1 MNRNTED
8 VYKEQKNNKGG
19 YRKIKKLRKIL
30 SIVIIF
36 LILNVFLLIN
46 SVQAVNINSAN
57 IISGGD
63 CGSLLTYK
71 GVVVKAYYAQY
82 IQDGVS
88 YPAYCLDKTKQGVN
102 NEIAYSVSVQNA
114 ITDVK
119 LWRIIINGYPYKNIS
134 QLGCSNKE
142 EAFTATKQAIYCY
155 IHGNNPSDYQPI
167 GEAGKRTLNAL
178 NLILA
183 NAEKCTETQISNTIK
198 IVKEQDN
205 FIVDSKDKEYASKTY
220 SIKAGTTIS
229 NYKIELQRLEAE
241 LPEGIK
247 ITDINN
253 NSKNEFSPNEKFKIL
268 IPIKN
273 LTKEASFNINVKTK
287 INNKPVLYGK
297 AADSSYQDCAL
308 TAATYE
314 DATGSSQDKYYKN
327 ETKVKVIKQDQDT
340 EERLENV
347 EFNIFDSNK
356 QIIYSNLKTDTNGEI
371 EITNLIPGKYYIKE
385 VNAKD
390 GYVLSD
396 ELIEFDVSFNQ
407 ELTLKINNLLGKTP
421 TIKTE
426 EKETTKTVE
435 QKEIIEAVQEKK
447 VSETVI
453 KKLPV
458 TGM

>member
-1 MNRNTED
+1 M
-8 VYKEQKNNKGG
+8 
-19 YRKIKKLRKIL
+19 
-30 SIVIIF
+30 
-36 LILNVFLLIN
+36 
-46 SVQAVNINSAN
+46 
-57 IISGGD
+57 
-63 CGSLLTYK
+63 
-71 GVVVKAYYAQY
+71 
-82 IQDGVS
+82 
-88 YPAYCLDKTKQGVN
+88 
-102 NEIAYSVSVQNA
+102 QNA

-119 LWRIIINGYPYKNIS
+119 LWRIIINGYPYKTIA

-167 GEAGKRTLNAL
+167 GEAGQRTLNAL

-183 NAEKCTETQISNTIK
+183 NAEKCSETQISNTIK

-205 FIVDSKDKEYASKTY
+205 FSVDSKNKEYASKTY

-229 NYKIELQRLEAE
+229 NYKIELQKLQTE

-247 ITDINN
+247 ITDVNN

-297 AADSSYQDCAL
+297 ATDSSYQDYAL

-314 DATGSSQDKYYKN
+314 DATGSTQDKYYKN
-327 ETKVKVIKQDQDT
+327 ETKVKIIKQDQDT

-356 QIIYSNLKTDTNGEI
+356 QIIYSNLKTDSNGEI

-385 VNAKD
+385 VSAKD

-396 ELIEFDVSFNQ
+396 ELVEFDVSFNQ
-407 ELTLKINNLLGKTP
+407 ELTLKINNLFGKTP
-421 TIKTE
+421 KIEKE

-435 QKEIIEAVQEKK
+435 QKEIVEAVQEKK
-447 VSETVI
+447 VSETVV

>member
-1 MNRNTED
+1 MD
-8 VYKEQKNNKGG
+8 
-19 YRKIKKLRKIL
+19 
-30 SIVIIF
+30 
-36 LILNVFLLIN
+36 
-46 SVQAVNINSAN
+46 INSAN

-71 GVVVKAYYAQY
+71 GIVVKTYYSQY

-88 YPAYCLDKTKQGVN
+88 YPAYCLDKTKQGVT
-102 NEIAYSVSVQNA
+102 NEISYSVSVQNA

-119 LWRIIINGYPYKNIS
+119 LWRIIINGYPYKTIG
-134 QLGCSNKE
+134 QLGCNNKE

-155 IHGNNPSDYQPI
+155 IHGNNSNDYQAI
-167 GEAGKRTLNAL
+167 GEAGQRTLNAL
-178 NLILA
+178 KQILN

-205 FIVDSKDKEYASKTY
+205 FSVDSKEKNYVSKTY
-220 SIKAGTTIS
+220 SINAGTTIS
-229 NYKIELQRLEAE
+229 NYEIELQKSDSE

-253 NSKNEFSPNEKFKIL
+253 NSKKEFSQNEKFKIL

-273 LTKEASFNINVKTK
+273 LTKESNFNIIVKTK

-297 AADSSYQDCAL
+297 ASNSSYQDYAL

-314 DATGSSQDKYYKN
+314 NATGQTQDKYYKN
-327 ETKVKVIKQDQDT
+327 ETKVKIIKQDQDT

-356 QIIYSNLKTDTNGEI
+356 QIIYSNLKTDSNGEI

-385 VNAKD
+385 TTAKD
-390 GYVLSD
+390 GYLLND

-407 ELTLKINNLLGKTP
+407 ELTLKINNLFGKTP
-421 TIKTE
+421 KIEKE
-426 EKETTKTVE
+426 EKETTKVVE
-435 QKEIIEAVQEKK
+435 QKEVVETSQEKK
-447 VSETVI
+447 VSETVV